1 MNKKYGISYLAKKN
15 IPVKGADIS
24 PMDFFAFTFIKQAI
38 GKSRA
43 KTMDRVWKKCCEVW
57 KNVSLD
63 ICQNLIKAWK
73 ERALEVSKRGGQH
86 IEHTKRIHLRKP
98 TEFLKK

>member
-24 PMDFFAFTFIKQAI
+24 PMDLFGFAFINQAI

-43 KTMDRVWKKCCEVW
+43 KTTDGVWKKCSEVW
-57 KNVSLD
+57 NNVSPD
-63 ICQNLIKAWK
+63 VCQNVIKAWK
-73 ERALEVSKRGGQH
+73 RRALEVSKRGGQH
-86 IEHTKRIHLRKP
+86 IEHTKRIHSRKP